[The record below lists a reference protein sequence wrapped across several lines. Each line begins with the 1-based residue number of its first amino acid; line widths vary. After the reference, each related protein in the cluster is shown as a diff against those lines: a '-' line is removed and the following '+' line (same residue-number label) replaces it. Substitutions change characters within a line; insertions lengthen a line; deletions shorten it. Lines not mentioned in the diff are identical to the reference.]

1 MADKALTNPMGAFGY
16 TDLTTTSYQLEFQ
29 GKASAAITGPVC
41 VSLGTTGEIA
51 TTATDGTAGLCI
63 GIAVQSIASGSVG
76 GVVILGLAENVT
88 AEGTIAAGAIVKR
101 SATTAGAVAA
111 TATPGVGE
119 ALGVAINASAGGTV
133 DVWVGSV

>member
-16 TDLTTTSYQLEFQ
+16 TDLTTTQWQLCSEH
-29 GKASAAITGPVC
+29 KASAAITGPAV
-41 VSLGTTGEIA
+41 VAIGTDGQIA
-51 TTATDGTAGLCI
+51 TAATDGTAGLAI
-63 GIAVQSIASGSVG
+63 GIAVKSVASGSAG
-76 GVVILGLAENVT
+76 LVVVAGLAENVT